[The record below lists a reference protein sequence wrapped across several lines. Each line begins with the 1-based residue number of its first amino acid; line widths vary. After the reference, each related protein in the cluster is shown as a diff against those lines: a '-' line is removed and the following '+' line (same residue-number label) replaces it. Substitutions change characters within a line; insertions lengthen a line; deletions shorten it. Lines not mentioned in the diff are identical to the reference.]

1 MPLCAAVGGSA
12 DIILAMRAIP
22 RTRLFLALGLVA
34 VLAAQAPLKRPITHK
49 DFDAWRTIS
58 QVTLSRDGKYLA
70 YAWMPQAGDG
80 DLVVREVGTGREW
93 RENAGELPP
102 PPISPVDTQGPRP
115 DPPGVRIAFSSDSR
129 WLVASTFPR
138 KEEKEKARK
147 ERRRAEDMPKR
158 GLLIMKLGSGE
169 VTRIADVKN
178 FQLPSRGG
186 AWLAYLKEAPA
197 VPAAKQAKPAAEAKP
212 DEADSGEESEDQQ
225 VRGAAAATGRQTYGT
240 DLVLRELDRPEN
252 SERVFPFVAEYSF
265 ARDGKTL
272 VFAVNSRKEEDNG
285 VFAVTPGADAAPAP
299 LKAGKGKYSK
309 LVWDRSQQRLA
320 FFEEKRAVWIWN
332 RGSAA
337 AEEALTNKT
346 PGIPPAMALSEKGTL
361 QFSADGLRL
370 FVPVAPPAEERQKN
384 AQAQQQEQEGRVLM
398 DLWHW
403 RDGLVQPMQR
413 VRANRERNRTYRGVW
428 HLDEKRYVQ
437 LAGPQ
442 MAEVTLA
449 RTGLA
454 ALGTDDRAYQR
465 MIDYDGSYRDVYS
478 VDTRSGAR
486 RLLAR
491 MVRGGGGGPGGGWQ
505 MSPDGQHAAYF
516 NNRSWFLVRLAD
528 GASRNATGALPVAF
542 HREDHDLPSEPGPYG
557 AAGWAKDSRS
567 FFVYDRYDVWQ
578 LFVDGS
584 APRNVTAGAGRKAR
598 IQFRVQRID
607 PPDED
612 EEPGIDPSRPLTLRA
627 ESEETR
633 ETGFWRAPAG
643 GGEPQRL
650 LWGAKNYRY
659 VTRAS
664 DAGVLAITAQRFDEY
679 PDVHLTDSDF
689 RKPRRATRGGDQMQP
704 FLWGTAELI
713 RYKNADGVPLAAALY
728 KPANFDPKKKYPL
741 MVYIYE
747 KLSQNVH
754 NFVHPRPGHNF
765 NFSQY
770 VSDGYLVLTPD
781 IVYTEGQPGQSALK
795 CVLAAVQAVESMG
808 FVDPERI
815 GIAGHSWGGY
825 QVAYMI
831 TQTTRFR
838 AAEAGAPVG
847 NMTSAYSG
855 IRWGSGLPRQFQ
867 YEKTQSRIGK
877 PLYEDPLKYIENSP
891 VFHIRRVSTP
901 VLILHD
907 DNDDAVPWYQGIEL
921 FLALRRNGKEAY
933 LMNYNGELHG
943 LRRRHNQMDFAIRM
957 KQFFDH
963 FLKDAPKPEWM
974 EKGIP
979 YLEREKEKERFRKAA
994 GLE

>member
-1 MPLCAAVGGSA
+1 MCRRFRIRVAAVLL
-12 DIILAMRAIP
+12 LAA
-22 RTRLFLALGLVA
+22 A
-34 VLAAQAPLKRPITHK
+34 LAAQAPSKRPITHK
-49 DFDAWRTIS
+49 DFDPWRTIS
-58 QVTLSRDGKYLA
+58 AVTLSPDGKYLA
-70 YAWMPQAGDG
+70 YAYMPQAGDG
-80 DLVVREVGTGREW
+80 DLVVREVATGREW
-93 RENAGELPP
+93 RENVGELPP
-102 PPISPVDTQGPRP
+102 PPVTPVDTEE
-115 DPPGVRIAFSSDSR
+115 PPPPPPSIRIAFTSDSR
-129 WLVASTFPR
+129 WLAASTYPR
-138 KEEKEKARK
+138 KEEMDKARQQ
-147 ERRRAEDMPKR
+147 RRRAEEMPKQ
-158 GLLIMKLGSGE
+158 GLLLMKLGQGE
-169 VTRIADVKN
+169 VTRIERVKS
-178 FQLPSRGG
+178 FQIPLRGG
-186 AWLAYLKEAPA
+186 AWIAYLKEAPPA
-197 VPAAKQAKPAAEAKP
+197 PAANQAKPAAEAKP
-212 DEADSGEESEDQQ
+212 GEQDEDDGEDQQ
-225 VRGAAAATGRQTYGT
+225 VRAAGAGAARQTYGT
-240 DLVLRELDRPEN
+240 DLVLRELDRTEDP
-252 SERVFPFVAEYSF
+252 ERVFAFVSEYSF

-272 VFAVNSRKEEDNG
+272 VYAVNSRKEEDNG
-285 VFAVTPGADAAPAP
+285 VYAYTPGAPGEPVA

-309 LVWDRSQQRLA
+309 LAWDRGQRRLA
-320 FFEEKRAVWIWN
+320 FFEEKTAVWVWD
-332 RGSAA
+332 RGAA
-337 AEEALTNKT
+337 AAAAAVTRQT
-346 PGIPPAMALSEKGTL
+346 PGLPPGMQVSEKGTL
-361 QFSADGLRL
+361 QFSADGQHL
-370 FVPVAPPAEERQKN
+370 FVPVAPPQEERPE
-384 AQAQQQEQEGRVLM
+384 AETAQQDMTGRVLM

-428 HLDEKRYVQ
+428 HLDEQRYVQ
-437 LAGPQ
+437 LATPE
-442 MAEVTLA
+442 MAELNPA
-449 RTGLA
+449 LTGLR
-454 ALGTDDRAYQR
+454 ALGMDDRPYRQ
-465 MIDYDGSYRDVYS
+465 MIDYDGAYMDVYS
-478 VDTRSGAR
+478 VDTRTGTR
-486 RLLAR
+486 RPLAR
-491 MVRGGGGGPGGGWQ
+491 MVRGGGPGGGGWQ
-505 MSPDGQHAAYF
+505 ISPDGEFAAYF
-516 NNRSWFLVRLAD
+516 NSRSWFLVRLSD
-528 GASRNATGALPVAF
+528 GAARNATGALPVAF
-542 HREDHDLPSEPGPYG
+542 HREDHDTPSEPPSYG
-557 AAGWAKDSRS
+557 AAGWSKDSRS
-567 FFVYDRYDVWQ
+567 FLVYDRYDIWQ

-584 APRNVTAGAGRKAR
+584 APRNVTGGAGRRAKIALR
-598 IQFRVQRID
+598 LQRID
-607 PPDED
+607 PPAEE
-612 EEPGIDPSRPLTLRA
+612 EEPGIDTARPLTLTG

-633 ETGFWRAPAG
+633 ETGFFRVPAG

-650 LWGAKNYRY
+650 LWGAKQFRY
-659 VTRAS
+659 VTRAR
-664 DAGVLAITAQRFDEY
+664 DANVLAITAQRFDEY

-689 RKPRRATRGGDQMQP
+689 RSPQRVTRGGGQMEP

-728 KPANFDPKKKYPL
+728 KPANFDPKKKYPM

-754 NFVHPRPGHNF
+754 SFVHPRPGHNF

-808 FVDPERI
+808 FVDPARI

-825 QVAYMI
+825 QVAYMV

-855 IRWGSGLPRQFQ
+855 IRWGSGMPRQFQ

-891 VFHIRRVSTP
+891 VFHIKRVTTP
-901 VLILHD
+901 LLILHD

-943 LRRRHNQMDFAIRM
+943 LRRRHNQMDYAIRM

-979 YLEREKEKERFRKAA
+979 FLEREQEKERFRKAA
-994 GLE
+994 GIE

>member
-1 MPLCAAVGGSA
+1 
-12 DIILAMRAIP
+12 MRAIS
-22 RTRLFLALGLVA
+22 RSRLAAALFVA
-34 VLAAQAPLKRPITHK
+34 AALAAQAPSKRPITHK
-49 DFDAWRTIS
+49 DFDPWRNIS
-58 QVTLSRDGKYLA
+58 AVTLSPDGKYLA
-70 YAWMPQAGDG
+70 YAYMPQAGDG
-80 DLVVREVGTGREW
+80 DLVVREVATGREW

-102 PPISPVDTQGPRP
+102 PPVTPVDAEGP
-115 DPPGVRIAFSSDSR
+115 PPEPPTIRIAFTSDSR
-129 WLVASTFPR
+129 WLVSSTFPR
-138 KEEKEKARK
+138 REEREKARK
-147 ERRRAEDMPKR
+147 ERRRADDMPKQ

-169 VTRIADVKN
+169 VTRIANVKN
-178 FQLPSRGG
+178 FQVPSRGG
-186 AWLAYLKEAPA
+186 AWLAYLKEAPPA
-197 VPAAKQAKPAAEAKP
+197 PAANQAKPAAEAKP
-212 DEADSGEESEDQQ
+212 GEQDEEESEDQQ
-225 VRGAAAATGRQTYGT
+225 ARGQGGAAARQTYGT
-240 DLVLRELDRPEN
+240 DLVLRDLDKPEN
-252 SERVFPFVAEYSF
+252 NERVFPFVAEYSF

-272 VFAVNSRKEEDNG
+272 VYAVNSRKEEENG
-285 VFAVTPGADAAPAP
+285 VYAVTPGVDAAPAA
-299 LKAGKGKYSK
+299 LKAGKGKYSR
-309 LVWDRSQQRLA
+309 LAWDRGQQRLA
-320 FFEEKRAVWIWN
+320 FFEEKRAVWVWN

-337 AEEALTNKT
+337 AEEAVTSQT
-346 PGIPPAMALSEKGTL
+346 PGIPQGMAVSERGTL
-361 QFSADGLRL
+361 QFSADGQRL
-370 FVPVAPPAEERQKN
+370 FVPVAPPAEERSGEEPQP
-384 AQAQQQEQEGRVLM
+384 QQQDQEGRVLM

-437 LAGPQ
+437 LASPE
-442 MAEVTLA
+442 MAEVIPA
-449 RTGLA
+449 RTGLSA
-454 ALGTDDRAYQR
+454 IGTDDRAYQR
-465 MIDYDGSYRDVYS
+465 MVDYDGNYQDVYS
-478 VDTRSGAR
+478 VDTRTGAR

-491 MVRGGGGGPGGGWQ
+491 MVRGGGGGPGGGGGWQ
-505 MSPDGQHAAYF
+505 MSPDGQYAAYF
-516 NNRSWFLVRLAD
+516 NSRSWFFVRLAD

-542 HREDHDLPSEPGPYG
+542 HREDHDTPSEPGSYG
-557 AAGWAKDSRS
+557 AAGWAKDSKS

-578 LFVDGS
+578 LFADGS
-584 APRNVTAGAGRKAR
+584 APKNVTAGAGRKAR
-598 IQFRVQRID
+598 IEFRVQRID
-607 PPDED
+607 PPDEE
-612 EEPGIDPSRPLTLRA
+612 EEPGIDPSKPLTLRG

-633 ETGFWRAPAG
+633 ETGFWRVPAG
-643 GGEPQRL
+643 GGEPVRL

-659 VTRAS
+659 VTRAR
-664 DAGVLAITAQRFDEY
+664 DADVLAITAQRFDEY
-679 PDVHLTDSDF
+679 PDVHLTGADF
-689 RKPRRATRGGDQMQP
+689 RNPQRATRGGDQMQP

-713 RYKNADGVPLAAALY
+713 RYKNADGVPLMAALY
-728 KPANFDPKKKYPL
+728 KPAGFDPKKKYPL

-825 QVAYMI
+825 QVAYMV

-877 PLYEDPLKYIENSP
+877 PLYDDPLKYIENSP
-891 VFHIRRVSTP
+891 VFHIKRVTTP
-901 VLILHD
+901 LLILHD
-907 DNDDAVPWYQGIEL
+907 DNDDAVPWYQGMEL

-943 LRRRHNQMDFAIRM
+943 LRRRHNQMDYAIRM

-979 YLEREKEKERFRKAA
+979 YLDREKEKERFRKAA